1 MLTNQKQEKCFSVK
15 AGPKYHN
22 KSTGFASY
30 FLSFGDGETKI
41 EIMSRKEVD
50 VNNLLEALGYNHI
63 AISVG
68 SKEAVDEITRKLKK
82 DGYAIQRNL
91 VLNVMAII
99 KAYFLALIIY

>member
-1 MLTNQKQEKCFSVK
+1 MKIEHIGIYVNELETTKEFFEKYFSVK

-22 KSTGFASY
+22 KRTGFASY
-30 FLSFGDGETKI
+30 FLSFGDGETRI

-63 AISVG
+63 AISVV

-82 DGYAIQRNL
+82 
-91 VLNVMAII
+91 MAMQ
-99 KAYFLALIIY
+99 F